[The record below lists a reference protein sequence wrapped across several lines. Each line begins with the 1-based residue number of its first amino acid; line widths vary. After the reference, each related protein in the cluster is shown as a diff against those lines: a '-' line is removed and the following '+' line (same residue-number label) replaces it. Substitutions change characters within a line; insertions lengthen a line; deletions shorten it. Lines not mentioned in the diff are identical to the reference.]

1 MRHLLKSVHKV
12 DGGLCHFTC
21 ALSISACWL
30 EFERSVSFKHVS
42 SLCILCL
49 LFSSRKVMEVCLKE
63 REREKKR
70 NVGASLILKIWNS
83 SGSN

>member
-30 EFERSVSFKHVS
+30 EFARSVSFKHVS

-63 REREKKR
+63 KKKKSR
-70 NVGASLILKIWNS
+70 NKFNFKDLEFLW
-83 SGSN
+83 